1 MIKKLILLGV
11 CIVALIAIAYAG
23 EIYKTGLQGLRKTD
37 GTLFTV
43 GDTLTGGTAV
53 YTDVY
58 KFSRTGGHSGYA
70 VLSFEVDSI
79 GTDSCSLEIILQEA
93 NENGMWVYATDL
105 CSLQAKCDW
114 DTIVDFRLKPTSQW
128 RICINPINGTNDD
141 FVFKNLKVYSQ
152 SN

>member
-11 CIVALIAIAYAG
+11 CVIALIAVAYAS

-37 GTLFTV
+37 GTLFTI
-43 GDTLTGGTAV
+43 GDTMTGGTTY

-58 KFSRTGGHSGYA
+58 SFSRTGGHSGFA

-93 NENGMWVYATDL
+93 NESGMWVYSTDL
-105 CSLQAKCDW
+105 CSLQAAVDW
-114 DTIVDFRLKPTSQW
+114 DTIIDFDLYPTAFW
-128 RICINPINGTNDD
+128 RIAIKAINGSDDD

-152 SN
+152 AQ